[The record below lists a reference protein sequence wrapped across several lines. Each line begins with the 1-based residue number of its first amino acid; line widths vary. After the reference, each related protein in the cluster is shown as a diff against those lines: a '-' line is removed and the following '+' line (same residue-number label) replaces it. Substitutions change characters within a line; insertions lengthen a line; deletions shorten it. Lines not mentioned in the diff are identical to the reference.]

1 MLKHLIEQRS
11 EKLPQPSVA
20 FLAGALFFL
29 LLFSWKSHSLFIFN
43 GLATPLFIALLLVSL
58 LLAARYELAFNR
70 TSLLLYGCWAS
81 WILFA
86 DALSGDF
93 YPALARDAHWLFLP
107 VFIALLSR
115 LFLEFRPTLNIV
127 LLGASVCI
135 IYLLFRMYLE
145 AENYIHWLRPPVFG
159 HIRHLGLSIGFFSVL
174 LFAAPGNE
182 PRAALFFRVIRII
195 GLALVFWSG
204 TRASMLAWLCCMAI
218 FIYCD
223 RSAASIRTL
232 LIDTGAA
239 LALSMLP
246 APAGPFGGF
255 FNALHRS
262 SGAGSADALSSLRL
276 SLWQTTLSELATQG
290 RLLIGVG
297 GNGFARLQVMYGAQI
312 VPPGHVQPHNFLVQA
327 IADWG
332 LIGLTLFLAFVYRGS
347 LGPIIE
353 KGSRNHPAALAG
365 LVYLIIT
372 GMLDASLFHLEHLIY
387 LAIVLALLLPPS
399 PPEKSTIVVKRRLL
413 PMLIAASALL
423 HTLTADY
430 RIGLF
435 WYFPTQ

>member
-1 MLKHLIEQRS
+1 MLKLLIEQRS
-11 EKLPQPSVA
+11 GKLPQPSLG
-20 FLAGALFFL
+20 FLSGALFLL

-43 GLATPLFIALLLVSL
+43 GLASPLFIAILSVSL
-58 LLAARYELAFNR
+58 LLASRYELAFNR
-70 TSLLLYGCWAS
+70 TPFLMYGLWAL

-93 YPALARDAHWLFLP
+93 FPALARDTHWLLLP
-107 VFIALLSR
+107 VFIVLLSQ

-127 LLGASVCI
+127 LLGAAVCI

-174 LFAAPGNE
+174 LFAEPGNE
-182 PRAALFFRVIRII
+182 PRAALFFRVVRII

-239 LALSMLP
+239 LVLSIIP

-255 FNALHRS
+255 FNALHRA

-276 SLWQTTLSELATQG
+276 SLWQSTLSELTEQG
-290 RLLIGVG
+290 RLLMGAG

-312 VPPGHVQPHNFLVQA
+312 IPPGHVQPHNFLVQA

-332 LIGLTLFLAFVYRGS
+332 LIGLTLFLAFVYRSS
-347 LGPIIE
+347 LGPIIA

-399 PPEKSTIVVKRRLL
+399 PPGKSTIVVKRRLL
-413 PMLIAASALL
+413 LILIAASALL

-435 WYFPTQ
+435 WYFPTR

>member
-1 MLKHLIEQRS
+1 MLKKLIKNKS
-11 EKLPQPSVA
+11 GKLPQPSLA
-20 FLAGALFFL
+20 FLSGALFLL

-43 GLATPLFIALLLVSL
+43 GLASPLFIALLSVSL
-58 LLAARYELAFNR
+58 LLASRYELAVNR
-70 TSLLLYGCWAS
+70 TPLLMYGLWAL
-81 WILFA
+81 WVLIA
-86 DALSGDF
+86 DAFSGDF
-93 YPALARDAHWLFLP
+93 FPAFARDAHWLFLP
-107 VFIALLSR
+107 VFIVLLHQ
-115 LFLEFRPTLNIV
+115 LFVEFRPTLNIV

-182 PRAALFFRVIRII
+182 PRAALFFRVVRII

-204 TRASMLAWLCCMAI
+204 TRASMLAWFCCMAI

-223 RSAASIRTL
+223 RSAACVRTL

-239 LALSMLP
+239 LVLSLLP
-246 APAGPFGGF
+246 PPAGPFGGF
-255 FNALHRS
+255 FSALHRS

-276 SLWQTTLSELATQG
+276 SLWQSTLSELAAQG
-290 RLLIGVG
+290 RLLVGVG
-297 GNGFARLQVMYGAQI
+297 GNGFARLQAMYGAQI
-312 VPPGHVQPHNFLVQA
+312 IPPGHVQPHNFLVQA

-332 LIGLTLFLAFVYRGS
+332 LVGLTLFLAFAYRSS
-347 LGPIIE
+347 LGSIVA
-353 KGSRNHPAALAG
+353 KGSRNHSAALAG

-372 GMLDASLFHLEHLIY
+372 GMFDATLFHLEHLIY
-387 LAIVLALLLPPS
+387 LAIVLALLLPPLS
-399 PPEKSTIVVKRRLL
+399 PGKSTIVIKRQLL
-413 PMLIAASALL
+413 LMPIAASGLL
-423 HTLTADY
+423 CAFTADY

>member
-1 MLKHLIEQRS
+1 MLKKLIKNKS
-11 EKLPQPSVA
+11 GKLPPPSLA
-20 FLAGALFFL
+20 FLSGALFFL
-29 LLFSWKSHSLFIFN
+29 LFFSWKSHSLFIFN
-43 GLATPLFIALLLVSL
+43 GLASPLFIALLSVSL
-58 LLAARYELAFNR
+58 LLASRYELAVNR
-70 TSLLLYGCWAS
+70 TRLLMYGLWAL
-81 WILFA
+81 WVLIA
-86 DALSGDF
+86 DAFSGDF
-93 YPALARDAHWLFLP
+93 FPAFARDTHWLFLP
-107 VFIALLSR
+107 IFIVLLR
-115 LFLEFRPTLNIV
+115 QLFVEFRFTLNIV

-135 IYLLFRMYLE
+135 IYLLFIIYLE

-182 PRAALFFRVIRII
+182 PRAALFFRVVRII

-223 RSAASIRTL
+223 RSTSSIRTL

-239 LALSMLP
+239 LVLSIIP

-262 SGAGSADALSSLRL
+262 SDVGSADALSSLRL
-276 SLWQTTLSELATQG
+276 SLWQSTLSELTEQG
-290 RLLIGVG
+290 RLLIGAG
-297 GNGFARLQVMYGAQI
+297 GSGFARLQVMYGAQI
-312 VPPGHVQPHNFLVQA
+312 IPPGHVQPHNFLVQA

-332 LIGLTLFLAFVYRGS
+332 LIGLILFLAFSYRGS
-347 LGPIIE
+347 LGPIIA

-365 LVYLIIT
+365 LIYLIIT

-413 PMLIAASALL
+413 LMLIAASALL

-435 WYFPTQ
+435 WYFPTR